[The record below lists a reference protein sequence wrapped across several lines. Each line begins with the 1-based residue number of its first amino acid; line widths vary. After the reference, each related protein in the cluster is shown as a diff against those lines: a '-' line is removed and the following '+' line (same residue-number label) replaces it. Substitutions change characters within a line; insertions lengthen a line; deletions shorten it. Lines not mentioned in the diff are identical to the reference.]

1 MPNIKKLIPAPCQIP
16 INMNVI
22 DADIANINLKLR
34 L

>member
-22 DADIANINLKLR
+22 DADIVKLI
-34 L
+34 